1 MCLPEL
7 VVNHERADAETACL
21 CCTPF
26 QVRLLP
32 LDFILPLPQLLH
44 CVLECLGIVSN
55 LMLNTDKVRH
65 FSFVDEVL
73 TAHARRD
80 ARFKRDECRSACP
93 RSRARDSAMDPR
105 QAAREATYG
114 AIIASTFK
122 DELSV
127 IVDAEKLSE
136 KDAERLISAL
146 RSEAACYSDSELKLL
161 DAQAQ
166 TQQK

>member
-1 MCLPEL
+1 MST
-7 VVNHERADAETACL
+7 VA
-21 CCTPF
+21 
-26 QVRLLP
+26 
-32 LDFILPLPQLLH
+32 
-44 CVLECLGIVSN
+44 
-55 LMLNTDKVRH
+55 
-65 FSFVDEVL
+65 
-73 TAHARRD
+73 
-80 ARFKRDECRSACP
+80 
-93 RSRARDSAMDPR
+93 RARDRVMDPR

-161 DAQAQ
+161 EAQAQ
-166 TQQK
+166 SQQK